1 MVVAGEEVGTEQ
13 DVGVGAPNK
22 PVNKSVLTESVDE
35 RNFAVLVF
43 ALVLSHH

>member
-22 PVNKSVLTESVDE
+22 PVNKSVDE
-35 RNFAVLVF
+35 RNLAVLVL
-43 ALVLSHH
+43 ALVLSRH